1 LTFGIRTTLF
11 RLDLTLTLHHKM
23 VKNEKGFTY
32 PLVLMMIILFC
43 FFFTYQVQFYLSEK
57 KFFHESVIIL
67 KQEYYMHTAVKKIE
81 TALQANFFSSGTSQ
95 YDFHTGQAIFRVEPY
110 SSHLLKIT
118 ITIKLNTLEEIVGY
132 AYYDRYQMKMTKW
145 VERN

>member
-1 LTFGIRTTLF
+1 ML
-11 RLDLTLTLHHKM
+11 
-23 VKNEKGFTY
+23 KNEKGFTY
-32 PLVLMMIILFC
+32 PYVLMMIILFC

-57 KFFHESVIIL
+57 KFFHESAIIL

-81 TALQANFFSSGTSQ
+81 TALKSNLLSLGFGK
-95 YDFHTGQAIFRVEPY
+95 YDYQTGQAIFRVESY
-110 SSHLLKIT
+110 SSNLLKIT

-132 AYYDRYQMKMTKW
+132 AYYDINQKKMTKW

>member
-1 LTFGIRTTLF
+1 MIQ
-11 RLDLTLTLHHKM
+11 
-23 VKNEKGFTY
+23 NEKGFTY

-43 FFFTYQVQFYLSEK
+43 FFFTYQLQFYLSEK
-57 KFFHESVIIL
+57 KFFHESAVIL

-81 TALQANFFSSGTSQ
+81 TALQGSLNSTGSGQ
-95 YDFHTGQAIFRVEPY
+95 YKFQTGLAIFRVESY
-110 SSHLLKIT
+110 SSNLLKIT

-132 AYYDRYQMKMTKW
+132 AYYDINQKKMTKW

>member
-1 LTFGIRTTLF
+1 MIQ
-11 RLDLTLTLHHKM
+11 
-23 VKNEKGFTY
+23 NEKGFTY

-43 FFFTYQVQFYLSEK
+43 FFFTYQLQFYLSEK
-57 KFFHESVIIL
+57 KFFHESAVIL

-81 TALQANFFSSGTSQ
+81 TALQSSLISTGSGQ
-95 YDFHTGQAIFRVEPY
+95 YKFQTGLAIFRVESY
-110 SSHLLKIT
+110 SSNLLKIT

-132 AYYDRYQMKMTKW
+132 AYYDINHKKMTKW